1 MLDSF
6 EVMTSERR
14 YPIVLGNGIIREV
27 ADKYPYAIYLVDRNL
42 LTHIML
48 PGGRCIEVDAT
59 EENKSLERMTDVVI
73 QLRKL
78 GANRD
83 SHLVA
88 VGGGIIQDIATFC
101 ASIYMRGVAWTY
113 VPSTMLSMADSCVGG
128 KSSINIA
135 SYKNLVGN
143 IYPPSAVYVDVAL
156 VATLPTEHVIGGL
169 FEAVKI
175 CYAHSITAMQVYSKY
190 DASPSMDLTG
200 FQKVIYHALICK
212 KWFIEIDEFDQKER
226 LLLNFGHTFG
236 HALEAGTNYKIPHGV
251 AIGIGMLVAVFFS
264 RQRKDFTDLGV
275 ARVNELSGYVKLTIQ
290 NSRQHIPCLSD
301 SVDLLLVMEKFENDK
316 KHSSSH
322 YRMVVPNIEGNLE
335 LVSFEKNEENRVAIL
350 GAFRAALIDLS
361 CFSFN

>member
-6 EVMTSERR
+6 EVMTSEGS
-14 YPIVLGNGIIREV
+14 YPVVIGNGIIRQI
-27 ADKYPYAIYLVDRNL
+27 ACKHPDAIYLVDRNL
-42 LTHIML
+42 LKHIVL
-48 PGGRCIEVDAT
+48 PRGHCIEVDAT

-83 SHLVA
+83 SHVVA
-88 VGGGIIQDIATFC
+88 VGGGITQDIATFC
-101 ASIYMRGVAWTY
+101 ASIFMRGVAWTY
-113 VPSTMLSMADSCVGG
+113 VPSTVLSMADSCVGG
-128 KSSINIA
+128 KSSINVA

-156 VATLPTEHVIGGL
+156 IATLPTDHVIGGL

-175 CYAHSITAMQVYSKY
+175 CYAHSISAMQEFSKY
-190 DASPSMDLTG
+190 DASPWLDSTG

-251 AIGIGMLVAVFFS
+251 AIGIGMLVAVCFS
-264 RQRKDFTDLGV
+264 RQRKEFTDLGV
-275 ARVNELSGYVKLTIQ
+275 ARVNDLSGYLKLTIQ

-322 YRMVVPNIEGNLE
+322 YRMVVPNIEGNIE
-335 LVSFEKNEENRVAIL
+335 LVSFDKNEENRIAIL

-361 CFSFN
+361 CFSLN